1 MFTPKGRYGKIG
13 DVSRGQQSSLLVGTT
28 PLVVLW
34 PQTPIRLVVGG
45 LPLLFW
51 HGPINSGFTVLEQIL
66 IGTGKVTTAE
76 KTSVSRQWR
85 RMWSA

>member
-13 DVSRGQQSSLLVGTT
+13 DVSRGQQSSFLVGTT

-34 PQTPIRLVVGG
+34 PQIPIRLVVGG

-66 IGTGKVTTAE
+66 IGTGEMAAAKEAPIGG
-76 KTSVSRQWR
+76 
-85 RMWSA
+85 